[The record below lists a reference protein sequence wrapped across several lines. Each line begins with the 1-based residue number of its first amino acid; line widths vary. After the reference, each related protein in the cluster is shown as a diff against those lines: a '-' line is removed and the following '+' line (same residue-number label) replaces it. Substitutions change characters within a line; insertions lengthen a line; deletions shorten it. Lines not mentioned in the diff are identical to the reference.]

1 MMLAL
6 SFSGRER
13 IFSGVQLR
21 LGLGSYRGES
31 NTGKEEHNQHNALM
45 RNQA

>member
-1 MMLAL
+1 LLAL
-6 SFSGRER
+6 SFSGRVQV
-13 IFSGVQLR
+13 FSGVQLK
-21 LGLGSYRGES
+21 LGLGSYREEP

>member
-6 SFSGRER
+6 SFSGRVW

-21 LGLGSYRGES
+21 LGLGSYCEEP